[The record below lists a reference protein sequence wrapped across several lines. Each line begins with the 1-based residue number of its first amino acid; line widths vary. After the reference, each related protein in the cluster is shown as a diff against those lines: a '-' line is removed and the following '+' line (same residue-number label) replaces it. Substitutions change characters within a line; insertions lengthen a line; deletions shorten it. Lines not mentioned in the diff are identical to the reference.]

1 MRPSTSERSGQQMTR
16 ILETL
21 AMARAVGEA
30 PVGNLLQE
38 EQRRFGRHT
47 TLVLVTA
54 STDDQWLTAMQS
66 LVQRGVRAA
75 VVLVDPSSFGSDR
88 SPLMM
93 FGELTASDILT
104 YVVRKG
110 DELSIALSPT
120 GSGVAAWQG

>member
-1 MRPSTSERSGQQMTR
+1 MTR